1 MGLGLSN
8 YFDHKIVPL
17 RFKAQQMKNLLLILA
32 LALMGSTTILAQN
45 NETIKEVVTVT
56 RVITNNGSQ
65 VLVTEEKARTTAS
78 GMVMVQGDSI
88 ENQNMTEQIT
98 VKTDTSAL
106 VKNAFQD
113 SLNQAQVLEIKKQ
126 RALALKASIEL
137 QKLKAEAQKKELE
150 EQYKARLKALEDQKK
165 ALMKQPN
172 NELH

>member
-1 MGLGLSN
+1 
-8 YFDHKIVPL
+8 
-17 RFKAQQMKNLLLILA
+17 
-32 LALMGSTTILAQN
+32 
-45 NETIKEVVTVT
+45 
-56 RVITNNGSQ
+56 
-65 VLVTEEKARTTAS
+65 
-78 GMVMVQGDSI
+78 MVQGDSI

-165 ALMKQPN
+165 ALMKQPD